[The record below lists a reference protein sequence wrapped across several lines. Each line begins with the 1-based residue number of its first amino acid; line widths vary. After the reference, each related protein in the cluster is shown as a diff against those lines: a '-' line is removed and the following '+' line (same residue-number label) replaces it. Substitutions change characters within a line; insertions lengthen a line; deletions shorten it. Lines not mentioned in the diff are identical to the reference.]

1 MLRRCGLW
9 LACLAF
15 ALWADEPALDFIH
28 LTDTHVIQL
37 EGVDSRL
44 VAARQHFRPS
54 AKTLP
59 AFLADAGGRY
69 RPAFFLITGDL
80 IDAFRL
86 ADVNG
91 QVDAFTRATKG
102 SPAPLYLALGNHDI
116 ANYGVDP
123 AAGKLLSVQFGAG
136 EARAAWIAAADCFR
150 KGTYYSFEKQVGR
163 ATYLFLVLDNSYNTG
178 EIAQEQMAWLRR
190 QVSGHKNRAV
200 IVAMHIPLIENA
212 TSYAIRS
219 ALSDCRVAL
228 VLAGH
233 THRDRMAEIT
243 LGLGPTVE
251 VRTAAFGYGERHW
264 RRVRLRQ
271 DRIEVYAT
279 GEPERVEKTIPL
291 ASAIMS
297 P

>member
-1 MLRRCGLW
+1 MLRRSFW
-9 LACLAF
+9 LAFLAF
-15 ALWADEPALDFIH
+15 ALWADEPTLDFIH

-37 EGVDSRL
+37 EGVDARI

-54 AKTLP
+54 LNALP
-59 AFLADAGGRY
+59 AFLADAGGKH

-86 ADVNG
+86 AGVNG
-91 QVDAFTRATKG
+91 QVDAFTRATKA

-116 ANYGVDP
+116 VHYRMDP
-123 AAGKLLSVQFGAG
+123 VTGKHVADQSEAG
-136 EARAAWIAAADCFR
+136 EARATWIAAADCFR

-178 EIAQEQMAWLRR
+178 EIAQEQLAWLRR
-190 QVSGHKNRAV
+190 QVAARGERAV

-212 TSYAIRS
+212 TSHAIRS
-219 ALSDCRVAL
+219 ALADARVAL

-233 THRDRMAEIT
+233 THRDRIAEIT
-243 LGLGPTVE
+243 VGRGRTVE
-251 VRTAAFGYGERHW
+251 VRTAAFGYGETHW
-264 RRVRLRQ
+264 RRIRLRQ

-279 GEPERVEKTIPL
+279 GEPARVVKTIAL
-291 ASAIMS
+291 TGAIMA